1 MMKTKKLIEYL
12 QGFDKESVPVILAIN
27 PKKRVKYELQGT
39 ILITD
44 QEQPVIGLEMGAA
57 VPFDEEE
64 VRAAE
69 EEKINEDNTNV

>member
-1 MMKTKKLIEYL
+1 MKTKELIKYL
-12 QGFDKESVPVILAIN
+12 EGLDKESVPVILAIN
-27 PKKRVKYELQGT
+27 PEQRIKYRLKGT

-44 QEQPVIGLEMGAA
+44 MEQPVIGIELGAA

-69 EEKINEDNTNV
+69 EDEVEAER

>member
-1 MMKTKKLIEYL
+1 MKTKELIKYL
-12 QGFDKESVPVILAIN
+12 EGFDKESVPVILAIN
-27 PKKRVKYELQGT
+27 PEQRIKYRLKGT

-44 QEQPVIGLEMGAA
+44 MEQPVIGIELGAA

-69 EEKINEDNTNV
+69 EGEAEAKR

>member
-1 MMKTKKLIEYL
+1 MKTKELIEYL
-12 QGFDKESVPVILAIN
+12 EGFDKESVPVILAIN
-27 PKKRVKYELQGT
+27 PKQRIKYRLQGT

-44 QEQPVIGLEMGAA
+44 QEQPVIGLELGAA

-69 EEKINEDNTNV
+69 ENEAEAER